1 MKNLILKSNVR
12 KLKSKGGN
20 GKKYH
25 FTQSEN
31 AHAKLM

>member
-1 MKNLILKSNVR
+1 MKNLVLKSNVR

-20 GKKYH
+20 GKKY